1 MIGDAASIY
10 DPIAFV
16 DESILPEVRE
26 GWNYVL
32 SNNIDSFWDIRDA
45 KKVTLGIC
53 QRGNGP
59 DGHYQYEALPINGE
73 VTIKFVIPESETK
86 TKVYRLKDGK
96 YTNMNA
102 IIENMEEEWAAN
114 YCTGNYKF
122 LTFKTKDFMDGEAE
136 FILTSQDLY
145 AGGSSGGTSSGGSSS
160 GGSSSGGS
168 SSGGS
173 SSGGSSSSTST
184 YLSVTNK
191 TIPNDKNAIADTTRV
206 DAKPGETITN
216 NSGAAVK
223 IAKSDSVVSYV
234 KIDAPTNTAEA
245 ANWAEPIVKKADS
258 SKLTDV
264 KKATEKALGAIAD
277 NKGFAL
283 NVDILN
289 TNRKTVEP
297 NGNVE
302 VTVPVPAAYKGKN
315 LHAYRITERGII
327 PILATTANSKITF
340 NAGSAGEYIFTTEKL
355 TDALTYEK
363 GNVDLDGKTNAKDA
377 TVILKETLI

>member
-1 MIGDAASIY
+1 MT
-10 DPIAFV
+10 P
-16 DESILPEVRE
+16 
-26 GWNYVL
+26 
-32 SNNIDSFWDIRDA
+32 
-45 KKVTLGIC
+45 
-53 QRGNGP
+53 
-59 DGHYQYEALPINGE
+59 
-73 VTIKFVIPESETK
+73 
-86 TKVYRLKDGK
+86 
-96 YTNMNA
+96 
-102 IIENMEEEWAAN
+102 
-114 YCTGNYKF
+114 
-122 LTFKTKDFMDGEAE
+122 
-136 FILTSQDLY
+136 
-145 AGGSSGGTSSGGSSS
+145 
-160 GGSSSGGS
+160 
-168 SSGGS
+168 
-173 SSGGSSSSTST
+173 
-184 YLSVTNK
+184 
-191 TIPNDKNAIADTTRV
+191 
-206 DAKPGETITN
+206 
-216 NSGAAVK
+216 
-223 IAKSDSVVSYV
+223 DSVVSYV

-377 TVILKETLI
+377 TVILKHIVELNTLKDEQLFIADVNGDGTVNAKDATYILKIVVGLV